1 MPIKRPA
8 AASSI
13 ETVEG
18 SGTLATRSPESV
30 IVPVALRVWTVELPL
45 QFKTI
50 VPVRG
55 TVNPTTPLAEMFSV
69 IEAFWLKAD

>member
-1 MPIKRPA
+1 MAINRPV

-13 ETVEG
+13 ETGEG

-30 IVPVALRVWTVELPL
+30 IVPVALLLCTAELPF

-55 TVNPTTPLAEMFSV
+55 TVNPTMPLEEMFSV

>member
-8 AASSI
+8 ASSSI

-30 IVPVALRVWTVELPL
+30 IVPVALRIWVVELPF

-50 VPVRG
+50 VPVKG
-55 TVNPTTPLAEMFSV
+55 TVNPTMPLAEMFSV
-69 IEAFWLKAD
+69 IEEFALKAD

>member
-55 TVNPTTPLAEMFSV
+55 TVNLTTSLEEMFSV
-69 IEAFWLKAD
+69 IKAFGLKAD